1 MDRLLIINAD
11 DFGLCEGVNRAIA
24 EAHQNGVLTS
34 TTLMTNM
41 PSAEEAIKIAK
52 QLPTLGVGIH
62 LNLTQGQPLSNN
74 PIVTLLVNDNGEF
87 HFSAGTLAYK
97 SFIFSKFRAAIKA
110 ELAAQIQWAID
121 RGVQP
126 THLDSHKHIHS
137 FPSIYKIVCRLAK
150 QFNINAI
157 RFPYEPTRVFY
168 PPWPPA
174 DKDGRKRTRLTRI
187 MARINRLQNPKF
199 LKTKATYGIAH
210 TGKIDINFFKAL
222 SSDLSKTRHSC
233 GGSKIRSPFG
243 GPMVAEVMTHPG
255 FTEGLEKFKTRLV
268 EQRRLEFDTLC
279 SKEVRQFL
287 KDASIKLIHYGQ
299 LQN

>member
-24 EAHQNGVLTS
+24 EAHKNGILTS

-41 PSAEEAIKIAK
+41 PSAEEAVKIAQ

-62 LNLTQGQPLSNN
+62 LNLTQGQPLSNE
-74 PIVTLLVNDNGEF
+74 PLVRMLTNTNGEF
-87 HFSAGTLAYK
+87 AYSANKLAWK
-97 SFIFSKFRAAIKA
+97 SLVSSKFRAAIKA

-121 RGVQP
+121 RDLKP

-137 FPSIYKIVCRLAK
+137 FPPIYKIVCSLAK

-157 RFPYEPTRVFY
+157 RFTYEPTRVFY
-168 PPWPPA
+168 PPWSPT
-174 DKDGRKRTRLTRI
+174 DKDARKRTRLTRI
-187 MARINRLQNPKF
+187 MARINRLQNPNF

-222 SSDLSKTRHSC
+222 SSELSTPAAVLRQQDA
-233 GGSKIRSPFG
+233 G
-243 GPMVAEVMTHPG
+243 AEVMTHPG
-255 FTEGLEKFKTRLV
+255 YIDGLEKFKTRLV
-268 EQRRLEFDTLC
+268 ESRKLEFDTLC

-287 KDASIKLIHYGQ
+287 QDAGIKLIHYGQ

>member
-24 EAHQNGVLTS
+24 EAHKNGILTS

-87 HFSAGTLAYK
+87 CYSANELAWK
-97 SFIFSKFRAAIKA
+97 SLVSSKFRAAIRA
-110 ELAAQIQWAID
+110 ELAAQLQWTID
-121 RGVQP
+121 RDLKP

-137 FPSIYKIVCRLAK
+137 FPAIYRIVCSLAR
-150 QFNINAI
+150 QFNINSI
-157 RFPYEPTRVFY
+157 RFTYEPTRVFY
-168 PPWPPA
+168 PPWPPT
-174 DKDGRKRTRLTRI
+174 DKDARKRTRLTRM

-222 SSDLSKTRHSC
+222 SSDLSTPAAVLRQQDA
-233 GGSKIRSPFG
+233 G
-243 GPMVAEVMTHPG
+243 AEVMTHPG
-255 FTEGLEKFKTRLV
+255 YIDGLEKFKTRLV

-287 KDASIKLIHYGQ
+287 QDAGIKLIHYGQ
-299 LQN
+299 L

>member
-1 MDRLLIINAD
+1 MDTLLIINAD

-24 EAHQNGVLTS
+24 EAHQNGILTS

-41 PSAEEAIKIAK
+41 PSAEEAIKIAQ

-62 LNLTQGQPLSNN
+62 LNLTQGRPLSNN

-97 SFIFSKFRAAIKA
+97 SLVSSKFRAAIKA

-121 RGVQP
+121 RDLKP

-137 FPSIYKIVCRLAK
+137 FPAIYPIVCSLAK
-150 QFNINAI
+150 QFNINSI
-157 RFPYEPTRVFY
+157 RFTYEPTGVFSS
-168 PPWPPA
+168 PWPPT
-174 DKDGRKRTRLTRI
+174 DKDARKRTRLTRI

-222 SSDLSKTRHSC
+222 VSDLLTPASCCRKTAA
-233 GGSKIRSPFG
+233 G
-243 GPMVAEVMTHPG
+243 AEVMTHPG
-255 FTEGLEKFKTRLV
+255 FTEGLEKFRTRLV
-268 EQRRLEFDTLC
+268 EQRRVEFDTLC
-279 SKEVRQFL
+279 SKEVGQFL
-287 KDASIKLIHYGQ
+287 QDAGIKLIHYGQ

>member
-24 EAHQNGVLTS
+24 EAHKNGILTS
-34 TTLMTNM
+34 TTLMSNM
-41 PSAEEAIKIAK
+41 PSAQEAIKIAK

-62 LNLTQGQPLSNN
+62 LNLTEGR
-74 PIVTLLVNDNGEF
+74 PISKEQIVNLLTNTNGEF
-87 HFSAGTLAYK
+87 GFSANQLAFK
-97 SFIFSKFRAAIKA
+97 SLVSSKFRAAIKA
-110 ELAAQIQWAID
+110 ELSTQIQWAID

-137 FPSIYKIVCRLAK
+137 FPSIYPIVCSLAR

-157 RFPYEPTRVFY
+157 RFTYEPTRVFY

-174 DKDGRKRTRLTRI
+174 DKDGPKRTRLTRM
-187 MARINRLQNPKF
+187 MARINRFQNPNF

-210 TGKIDINFFKAL
+210 TGKIDINFFKVL
-222 SSDLSKTRHSC
+222 STDLSTPASCCRKTSA
-233 GGSKIRSPFG
+233 G
-243 GPMVAEVMTHPG
+243 AEVMTHPG
-255 FTEGLEKFKTRLV
+255 FTEGLEKIKTRLV
-268 EQRRLEFDTLC
+268 ESRKLEFDTLC
-279 SKEVRQFL
+279 SKEVGQFL
-287 KDASIKLIHYGQ
+287 QDAGIKLIHYGQ

>member
-1 MDRLLIINAD
+1 MNKFIIINAD

-24 EAHQNGVLTS
+24 EAHKNGILTS

-62 LNLTQGQPLSNN
+62 LNLTQGQPLSNE
-74 PIVTLLVNDNGEF
+74 PLVRMLTNTNGEF
-87 HFSAGTLAYK
+87 AYSANKLAWN
-97 SFIFSKFRAAIKA
+97 SLVSSKFRAAIKA

-121 RGVQP
+121 RGIKP

-137 FPSIYKIVCRLAK
+137 FPSIYKIVCSLAK

-157 RFPYEPTRVFY
+157 RFTYEPTRVFY
-168 PPWPPA
+168 PPWPSS
-174 DKDGRKRTRLTRI
+174 DKDGPKRTRLTRI

-222 SSDLSKTRHSC
+222 VSEPLLAS
-233 GGSKIRSPFG
+233 
-243 GPMVAEVMTHPG
+243 AEVITHPG

-268 EQRRLEFDTLC
+268 ESRKLEFDTLC
-279 SKEVRQFL
+279 SNEVGQFL
-287 KDASIKLIHYGQ
+287 QDAGIKLIHYGQ
-299 LQN
+299 L

>member
-11 DFGLCEGVNRAIA
+11 DFGLCEGVNRAVA
-24 EAHQNGVLTS
+24 EAHKNGILTS

-41 PSAEEAIKIAK
+41 PSAEEAIKIAQ

-62 LNLTQGQPLSNN
+62 LNLTQGQPLSNEPLARMLTN
-74 PIVTLLVNDNGEF
+74 TNGEF
-87 HFSAGTLAYK
+87 AYSANKLAWK
-97 SFIFSKFRAAIKA
+97 SLVSSKFRAAIKA

-137 FPSIYKIVCRLAK
+137 FPTIYKIVCSLAK
-150 QFNINAI
+150 QFNIGAI
-157 RFPYEPTRVFY
+157 RFTYEPARVFY

-174 DKDGRKRTRLTRI
+174 EKDGRKRTRFVRM

-222 SSDLSKTRHSC
+222 VSDLLTPASCCCKTAA
-233 GGSKIRSPFG
+233 GT
-243 GPMVAEVMTHPG
+243 EVMTHPG
-255 FTEGLEKFKTRLV
+255 FTEGLEKFRTRLV

-279 SKEVRQFL
+279 SKEVGQFL
-287 KDASIKLIHYGQ
+287 QDAGIKLIHYGQ

>member
-1 MDRLLIINAD
+1 MDTLLIINAD
-11 DFGLCEGVNRAIA
+11 DFGLCEGVNKAIA
-24 EAHQNGVLTS
+24 EAHKNGILTS

-62 LNLTQGQPLSNN
+62 LNLTQGQPLSNA
-74 PIVTLLVNDNGEF
+74 PLVRMLANTNGEF
-87 HFSAGTLAYK
+87 AYSANKLAWK
-97 SFIFSKFRAAIKA
+97 SLVSSKFRAAIRA

-137 FPSIYKIVCRLAK
+137 FPAIYKIVCSLAK
-150 QFNINAI
+150 QFNINSI
-157 RFPYEPTRVFY
+157 RFTYEPTKVFY

-174 DKDGRKRTRLTRI
+174 DKDGPKRTRFVRM

-222 SSDLSKTRHSC
+222 SSELSTPASCCRKTAA
-233 GGSKIRSPFG
+233 G
-243 GPMVAEVMTHPG
+243 AEVMTHPG
-255 FTEGLEKFKTRLV
+255 YIDGLEKFKTRLV

-279 SKEVRQFL
+279 SKEVRKFL
-287 KDASIKLIHYGQ
+287 QDAGVKLIHYGQ
-299 LQN
+299 L